1 MAGAFHTYDGASSHI
16 TTALML
22 RRCAS
27 TVSKHEGVSRDH
39 WNILRDAA
47 LRLLLRMRIGV

>member
-1 MAGAFHTYDGASSHI
+1 MTE
-16 TTALML
+16 ALML

-39 WNILRDAA
+39 WNLVRDAA
-47 LRLLLRMRIGV
+47 TWLLRRRFDA

>member
-1 MAGAFHTYDGASSHI
+1 MTE
-16 TTALML
+16 ALML

-39 WNILRDAA
+39 WILLRDAA
-47 LRLLLRMRIGV
+47 TQLLSMRFDA